1 MAKIRTLERYYGNNR
16 AAKAIYG
23 AILIF
28 VFIATVRHAGE
39 TGSLNLA
46 FSTFIAAISIVFAE
60 IYAEIIGERIKH
72 KGKVD
77 KTERRVIINDAFAI
91 AGVSIWPSL
100 IFLMSATDL
109 YGIDTAY
116 NLALGYCLLVLA
128 FFSYWANRMSGLRRS
143 SSFVFS
149 VVTVAV
155 GFGIIWLKY
164 LFGH

>member
-1 MAKIRTLERYYGNNR
+1 MTKLRSLERYYGNNR

-46 FSTFIAAISIVFAE
+46 LSTFIAAISIVFAE

-72 KGKVD
+72 KGKVNG
-77 KTERRVIINDAFAI
+77 TERQVIINDAFAI

-100 IFLMSATDL
+100 IFLLSATNA
-109 YGIDTAY
+109 YSIDTAY

-128 FFSYWANRMSGLRRS
+128 FFSYWANRMSGLSRL

-149 VVTVAV
+149 AVAVAV

-164 LFGH
+164 VLGH